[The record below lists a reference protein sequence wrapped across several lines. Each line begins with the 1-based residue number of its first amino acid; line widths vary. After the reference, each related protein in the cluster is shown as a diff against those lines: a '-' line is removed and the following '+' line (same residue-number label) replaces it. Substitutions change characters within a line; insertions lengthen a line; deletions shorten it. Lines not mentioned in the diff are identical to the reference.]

1 MPFNALQEKDF
12 FGRLQELDT
21 LTKRVLQADKGQA
34 QSAVLSGQ
42 RGIGKTELLKHL
54 FGRLFWK
61 QDRIA
66 PFWYSVNP
74 ALLSVADFS
83 KTYLVRFICQR
94 LAFTKKDQSLFY
106 HDGISIDGLST
117 LVEEREAFWAKEIL
131 DQFIQCSG
139 DPVDALRIALAAPHR
154 SMLSTGIP
162 VAVLIDDFH
171 WITGLHLGGVPDH
184 RLASLFQE
192 PMAHGKTPHMISGNM
207 AELQEMPVVSGLE
220 RIQVHPLGPEATSS
234 MVLSLLN
241 VHEAEGIVP
250 PLLIRQLGG
259 NPYYIGCIVT
269 RACEKNNPDEKDF
282 WNAYIQEILE
292 GTLAHSW
299 SKVLKR
305 FFPDLGQRRIALAIT
320 SKIYHT
326 SEALSCQR
334 IAKIFALTDS
344 QANDIMQALYLA
356 GFIRGEFGTFRAMDD
371 RVLRD
376 IVDSLSM
383 REILAKSTHDLEE
396 HFREALV
403 PQKEK
408 AVRFDMTLPN
418 SKDAELIVAQSLEQ
432 IGKNLNI
439 NQDAIGQLQIAVIEA
454 CINAIEHGRGM
465 DDKVYISIAA
475 EEDHLEVSVES
486 AGQEFIVQETGE
498 PYRDQEAAKTTGR
511 GWGIKLIKRFVDQ
524 VKFEKTTYGTK
535 IVLIKKIEKSASI
548 HQEDTA
554 IRD

>member
-1 MPFNALQEKDF
+1 
-12 FGRLQELDT
+12 
-21 LTKRVLQADKGQA
+21 
-34 QSAVLSGQ
+34 
-42 RGIGKTELLKHL
+42 
-54 FGRLFWK
+54 
-61 QDRIA
+61 
-66 PFWYSVNP
+66 
-74 ALLSVADFS
+74 
-83 KTYLVRFICQR
+83 
-94 LAFTKKDQSLFY
+94 
-106 HDGISIDGLST
+106 
-117 LVEEREAFWAKEIL
+117 
-131 DQFIQCSG
+131 
-139 DPVDALRIALAAPHR
+139 
-154 SMLSTGIP
+154 
-162 VAVLIDDFH
+162 
-171 WITGLHLGGVPDH
+171 
-184 RLASLFQE
+184 
-192 PMAHGKTPHMISGNM
+192 M

-241 VHEAEGIVP
+241 AHEAEGIMP

-282 WNAYIQEILE
+282 WNAYIQEIME

-396 HFREALV
+396 HFHEALV

-439 NQDAIGQLQIAVIEA
+439 NQEAIGQLQIAVIES

-465 DDKVYISIAA
+465 DDKVYISIAV

-498 PYRDQEAAKTTGR
+498 PFRDQEAAKTTGR
-511 GWGIKLIKRFVDQ
+511 GWGIKLIKRFVDD

-548 HQEDTA
+548 HQEGTA
-554 IRD
+554 IRE

>member
-12 FGRLQELDT
+12 FGRLQELDN
-21 LTKRVLQADKGQA
+21 LTKRVLQADRGQA
-34 QSAVLSGQ
+34 QSAVLSGH

-61 QDRIA
+61 QDRVA

-74 ALLSVADFS
+74 ALLSVTDFS
-83 KTYLVRFICQR
+83 KTFLARFICQR

-131 DQFIQCSG
+131 DQYIQCSG
-139 DPVDALRIALAAPHR
+139 DSIDALRIALAAPHR
-154 SMLSTGIP
+154 STLSTGIP

-171 WITGLHLGGVPDH
+171 WITGLHFDGVSDP

-192 PMAHGKTPHMISGNM
+192 PMAHGKTPHMISGNK

-220 RIQVHPLGPEATSS
+220 RIQVHPLGPEAISS

-241 VHEAEGIVP
+241 AHEVESIVP

-259 NPYYIGCIVT
+259 NPNYIGCIVT

-282 WNAYIQEILE
+282 WNAYIQEIME

-299 SKVLKR
+299 SKILKR

-356 GFIRGEFGTFRAMDD
+356 GFIRGEFGTFRAMED

-396 HFREALV
+396 HFLEVLV

-408 AVRFDMTLPN
+408 AVRFDMTLPIA
-418 SKDAELIVAQSLEQ
+418 KDAELIIAQSLEQ

-439 NQDAIGQLQIAVIEA
+439 NQEAIGQLQIAVIEA
-454 CINAIEHGRGM
+454 CINAIEHGRGT
-465 DDKVYISIAA
+465 DDKVYVSIAA

-498 PYRDQEAAKTTGR
+498 PYRDLETGKAKGR
-511 GWGIKLIKRFVDQ
+511 GWGIKLIKRFVDD

-535 IVLIKKIEKSASI
+535 IVLIKKIEKSANI
-548 HQEDTA
+548 HQEDMA
-554 IRD
+554 NRE

>member
-1 MPFNALQEKDF
+1 MPFNALQDKDF
-12 FGRLQELDT
+12 FGRAQELDN

-34 QSAVLSGQ
+34 QSAVLAGQ

-61 QDRIA
+61 QDRVA

-74 ALLSVADFS
+74 ALLSVMDFS
-83 KTYLVRFICQR
+83 KNYLVRFICQR

-106 HDGISIDGLST
+106 YDGISIDGLST

-131 DQFIQCSG
+131 DQYIQCSG
-139 DPVDALRIALAAPHR
+139 DPVDCLRIALAAPHR
-154 SMLSTGIP
+154 STLSTGIP

-171 WITGLHLGGVPDH
+171 WIKGLHLGGVSDH
-184 RLASLFQE
+184 RLAALFQE
-192 PMAHGKTPHMISGNM
+192 PMSHGKTPHMISGNV

-220 RIQVHPLGPEATSS
+220 RIQVPLLGPEATSS

-241 VHEAEGIVP
+241 AHEAEGIVP
-250 PLLIRQLGG
+250 PLLVRQLGG

-269 RACEKNNPDEKDF
+269 RACEKNSPDEKDF
-282 WNAYIQEILE
+282 WNAYIQEIME

-299 SKVLKR
+299 SKILKR

-326 SEALSCQR
+326 SDALSCQR
-334 IAKIFALTDS
+334 IAKIFTLTDS

-383 REILAKSTHDLEE
+383 REILAKSG
-396 HFREALV
+396 F
-403 PQKEK
+403 
-408 AVRFDMTLPN
+408 
-418 SKDAELIVAQSLEQ
+418 
-432 IGKNLNI
+432 
-439 NQDAIGQLQIAVIEA
+439 
-454 CINAIEHGRGM
+454 
-465 DDKVYISIAA
+465 
-475 EEDHLEVSVES
+475 
-486 AGQEFIVQETGE
+486 
-498 PYRDQEAAKTTGR
+498 QEADIWR
-511 GWGIKLIKRFVDQ
+511 KLRTFAAPAVPRQ
-524 VKFEKTTYGTK
+524 
-535 IVLIKKIEKSASI
+535 
-548 HQEDTA
+548 
-554 IRD
+554 

>member
-12 FGRLQELDT
+12 FGRLQELDS
-21 LTKRVLQADKGQA
+21 LTKRVLQADRGQA

-61 QDRIA
+61 QDRVA

-83 KTYLVRFICQR
+83 KIYLVRFICQR

-117 LVEEREAFWAKEIL
+117 LLEEREAFWAKEIL

-241 VHEAEGIVP
+241 VHEVEGIGP

-299 SKVLKR
+299 TKVLKR

-396 HFREALV
+396 HFHEALV

-498 PYRDQEAAKTTGR
+498 PYRDQEAGKTTGR

>member
-1 MPFNALQEKDF
+1 
-12 FGRLQELDT
+12 
-21 LTKRVLQADKGQA
+21 
-34 QSAVLSGQ
+34 
-42 RGIGKTELLKHL
+42 
-54 FGRLFWK
+54 
-61 QDRIA
+61 
-66 PFWYSVNP
+66 
-74 ALLSVADFS
+74 
-83 KTYLVRFICQR
+83 
-94 LAFTKKDQSLFY
+94 
-106 HDGISIDGLST
+106 
-117 LVEEREAFWAKEIL
+117 
-131 DQFIQCSG
+131 
-139 DPVDALRIALAAPHR
+139 
-154 SMLSTGIP
+154 
-162 VAVLIDDFH
+162 
-171 WITGLHLGGVPDH
+171 
-184 RLASLFQE
+184 
-192 PMAHGKTPHMISGNM
+192 
-207 AELQEMPVVSGLE
+207 
-220 RIQVHPLGPEATSS
+220 

-241 VHEAEGIVP
+241 AHEAEGIVP

-269 RACEKNNPDEKDF
+269 RVCEKNNPEEKDF
-282 WNAYIQEILE
+282 WNAYIQEIME

-299 SKVLKR
+299 SKILKR

-396 HFREALV
+396 HFLEALV

-408 AVRFDMTLPN
+408 AVRFDMTLPIA
-418 SKDAELIVAQSLEQ
+418 KDAELIIAQSLEQ

-439 NQDAIGQLQIAVIEA
+439 NQEAIGQLQIAVIEA
-454 CINAIEHGRGM
+454 CINAIEHGRGT
-465 DDKVYISIAA
+465 DDKVYVSIAA

-498 PYRDQEAAKTTGR
+498 PYRDQETAKAKGR
-511 GWGIKLIKRFVDQ
+511 GWGIKLIKRFVDD

-535 IVLIKKIEKSASI
+535 IVLIKKIEKSANI
-548 HQEDTA
+548 HQEDMA
-554 IRD
+554 NRE

>member
-1 MPFNALQEKDF
+1 MPFNALQDKDF
-12 FGRLQELDT
+12 FGRLQELDN
-21 LTKRVLQADKGQA
+21 LTKRVFQAERGQA

-61 QDRIA
+61 QDQVA

-83 KTYLVRFICQR
+83 KTYLVRFMCQR

-106 HDGISIDGLST
+106 YDGISIDGLST

-131 DQFIQCSG
+131 DQYIQCSG

-171 WITGLHLGGVPDH
+171 WIKGLHLGGVSDH

-207 AELQEMPVVSGLE
+207 AELQEMPVASGLE

-241 VHEAEGIVP
+241 AHEAEGIVP

-334 IAKIFALTDS
+334 IAKIFTLTDS
-344 QANDIMQALYLA
+344 KANDIMQALYLA

-383 REILAKSTHDLEE
+383 REILAKTTHDLEE
-396 HFREALV
+396 HFHETLA

-408 AVRFDMTLPN
+408 AVRFDMTLPD

-439 NQDAIGQLQIAVIEA
+439 NQEAIGQLQIAVIEA

-475 EEDHLEVSVES
+475 REDHLEVSVES

-511 GWGIKLIKRFVDQ
+511 GWGIKLIKRFVDH